1 MQMGIKMLTMERIT
15 VTIKKQKEETVVTA
29 EYSGMIDEDIYASN
43 ILMSLKDTILSVIKE
58 NKI

>member
-1 MQMGIKMLTMERIT
+1 MERIT

-29 EYSGMIDEDIYASN
+29 EYSGMIDEDVYASN

-58 NKI
+58 NII